1 MHGPLLFY
9 RWSKDHGLLISSEK
23 GVKKKRIP
31 TSWVMHAQD
40 QHGSGLESV
49 MFWLQ
54 RINFYILKK
63 EREKGI
69 ALVLKAKISGW
80 QEAATCIYGMDR
92 MIGRSQLLQRAGRCF
107 CFLFLFCSV
116 LIIRE
121 NMVVE
126 IIRVIMVQ
134 GWVASLAF
142 WGCYFSFPSALRSVA
157 LFGWQDSFF
166 AIWWCCCLLKR
177 IDVAADWLPKTS
189 TVFHFLPFTFPL
201 AYTSTLKSTSTP

>member
-1 MHGPLLFY
+1 MHGPLLCY

-92 MIGRSQLLQRAGRCF
+92 MIG
-107 CFLFLFCSV
+107 
-116 LIIRE
+116 
-121 NMVVE
+121 
-126 IIRVIMVQ
+126 
-134 GWVASLAF
+134 SLAF
-142 WGCYFSFPSALRSVA
+142 WGCYFSVPSALRWVA

-166 AIWWCCCLLKR
+166 CDLMVLLPAKLVDQMVHANYTDFISFMESCR
-177 IDVAADWLPKTS
+177 I
-189 TVFHFLPFTFPL
+189 TFN
-201 AYTSTLKSTSTP
+201 

>member
-1 MHGPLLFY
+1 MHGPLLCY

-54 RINFYILKK
+54 RINFYTLKK
-63 EREKGI
+63 QREKGI

-92 MIGRSQLLQRAGRCF
+92 MIG
-107 CFLFLFCSV
+107 
-116 LIIRE
+116 
-121 NMVVE
+121 
-126 IIRVIMVQ
+126 
-134 GWVASLAF
+134 SLAF

-166 AIWWCCCLLKR
+166 AIWWCCCLLNWSIKWSMLITR
-177 IDVAADWLPKTS
+177 ISFHLWNRVGLRS
-189 TVFHFLPFTFPL
+189 TNTELLFFPSNTEVKKWFGTQGDYFLKNSHCWETPAVF
-201 AYTSTLKSTSTP
+201 YTVSHVGLEDSPN

>member
-1 MHGPLLFY
+1 MHGPLLCY

-63 EREKGI
+63 QREKGI

-92 MIGRSQLLQRAGRCF
+92 MIG
-107 CFLFLFCSV
+107 
-116 LIIRE
+116 
-121 NMVVE
+121 
-126 IIRVIMVQ
+126 
-134 GWVASLAF
+134 SLAF

-166 AIWWCCCLLKR
+166 AIWWCCCLLNWSIKWSMLITR
-177 IDVAADWLPKTS
+177 ISFHLWNRVGLRS
-189 TVFHFLPFTFPL
+189 TNTELLFFSKQYRSQEVIWDTGGLLSKKFTLLRNSSSLLHCVSCWFRRFP
-201 AYTSTLKSTSTP
+201 